1 MKTFVTLALI
11 ATASAVQL
19 LPRRL
24 NTELVQFVEQD
35 DAKFNDDLSEELKIE
50 KLGDHGF
57 LIDGPKGNI
66 GVPLNKGTKDGE
78 VKGYVHAVAND
89 DKVSAGAA
97 KFEAAAI
104 EAGKDHSISK
114 EKEHKEAKALKEAK
128 KDD

>member
-1 MKTFVTLALI
+1 MKTFITLALI
-11 ATASAVQL
+11 ATVSAVQIV
-19 LPRRL
+19 PRRL

-35 DAKFNDDLSEELKIE
+35 DAKFNDDLAEELKLE

-104 EAGKDHSISK
+104 EAGKDHSKPTK
-114 EKEHKEAKALKEAK
+114 EEAKALKDAK